1 MKRSALSIQRRS
13 GGARRRIGLLVYFA
27 AGLAIG
33 LYLLRVLVRELGVI
47 VGRDDVL
54 QLAPL
59 GALATGCFLAPL
71 GTAAVS
77 WRLLFPRGRAPGFWH
92 STHLTWIGLSVNWL
106 LPTALVGGELV
117 KLRLALG
124 RVPDND
130 DLIAS
135 LIGDKTI
142 QVATQLLY
150 TLLGLAVLAW
160 NSGQI
165 SGGVREAAGFLLFS
179 GAVYLFYRL
188 QRGGL
193 FSRVAGR
200 LKALVRDRERIETR
214 AGRIDAAVEGMYRR
228 RGRWWLAVAWRMAF
242 RVLMAAEVALVLWW
256 LDQPLA
262 IWSILALESLAQA
275 SRVAAMVIPAALGAQ
290 EAVILAAG
298 LILGYGPETLIAV
311 AATKRVRELVVGA
324 AGLAAWQL
332 QEARSLTH
340 RDSSGGS

>member
-1 MKRSALSIQRRS
+1 M
-13 GGARRRIGLLVYFA
+13 YFA

-47 VGRDDVL
+47 VARDDML

-59 GALATGCFLAPL
+59 AALVTGCFLVPL
-71 GTAAVS
+71 YAAAVS
-77 WRLLFPRGRAPGFWH
+77 WRLLFPPGGAPGPWQ
-92 STHLTWIGLSVNWL
+92 STHLTWVGLSVNWL
-106 LPTALVGGELV
+106 LPAALVGGELV

-130 DLIAS
+130 DLVAS

-160 NSGQI
+160 SSGQVA
-165 SGGVREAAGFLLFS
+165 GGVREAAGFLLFA
-179 GAVYLFYRL
+179 GGVYLFYRL

-193 FSRVAGR
+193 FSRVAAR
-200 LKALVRDRERIETR
+200 LKALVRDRERMETR
-214 AGRIDAAVEGMYRR
+214 AGRIDAAVESMYRR
-228 RGRWWLAVAWRMAF
+228 RGRWWQAVAWRMAF
-242 RVLMAAEVALVLWW
+242 RVLMAGEIALVFWW
-256 LDQPLA
+256 LDQPLSV
-262 IWSILALESLAQA
+262 WSILALESLAQA

-332 QEARSLTH
+332 QEARSLIH
-340 RDSSGGS
+340 RGSSGGS